1 MDSHTHS
8 DDVFRLDVVE
18 SGRRRRWSEAEKLR
32 IVAESA
38 SGPQLVSATA
48 RRHGLSPSQLFT
60 LRRELLVKDQTP
72 APTANFAPAVV
83 VPDHGG
89 AAMTTGSALPVPR
102 IEIVLRGGRR
112 LIVEGT
118 VDTAVTLKLAR
129 GLEALR

>member
-1 MDSHTHS
+1 MAIHTHS

-48 RRHGLSPSQLFT
+48 RRHGLSRSQLFAW
-60 LRRELLVKDQTP
+60 RRALLKTGLSATP
-72 APTANFAPAVV
+72 PSFVPAVV
-83 VPDHGG
+83 VPDDSV
-89 AAMTTGSALPVPR
+89 ASMTPPSPAVPLR

-112 LIVEGT
+112 LIIEGA
-118 VDTAVTLKLAR
+118 VDTAVTLELAR

>member
-1 MDSHTHS
+1 MAIHTYS

-32 IVAESA
+32 IVSESE

-48 RRHGLSPSQLFT
+48 RRHGLSRSQLFAW
-60 LRRELLVKDQTP
+60 RRALLVKEQATVP
-72 APTANFAPAVV
+72 AANFVPAVV
-83 VPDHGG
+83 VPDDSV
-89 AAMTTGSALPVPR
+89 AAMTPPSPAVPLR

-112 LIVEGT
+112 LIIEGT
-118 VDTAVTLKLAR
+118 VDTAVTLELAR